1 MVGRPRKQYKEG
13 ETPLIL
19 HIMVT
24 EAIRKL
30 IPENVNISE
39 EVRQYLLFKYGDPKK
54 GELAYLKK
62 ERDKLQNELISV
74 NARIQELEREIEE
87 QEKLKVYVEAKNLYA
102 VWVFWNIVKDSVKRG
117 ILVWSDYDKVESLFG
132 ITLNFKELKN
142 DIEKKDIIQYSVE
155 TFEQAKE
162 LAKKYNVKYLGN
174 GVKEKEEFDKFVK
187 FYENY
192 IKMGVKI

>member
-13 ETPLIL
+13 EIPFTL
-19 HIMVT
+19 HITVT
-24 EAIRKL
+24 EAIRRL

-62 ERDKLQNELISV
+62 ERDKLQNELISI

-102 VWVFWNIVKDSVKRG
+102 VWVFWNIVKDSAKRG

-142 DIEKKDIIQYSVE
+142 DIEKKEIIQYSVE

-192 IKMGVKI
+192 IKKGVKL

>member
-13 ETPLIL
+13 ETPSIL
-19 HIMVT
+19 HIMIT
-24 EAIRKL
+24 ESIKRL

-39 EVRQYLLFKYGDPKK
+39 EVRQYLLVKYGDPKK
-54 GELAYLKK
+54 GELADLKK
-62 ERDKLQNELISV
+62 ERDKLQNKLISL
-74 NARIQELEREIEE
+74 NAQIQEKEREIEE

-142 DIEKKDIIQYSVE
+142 DIEKKEIIQYSVE